1 MTDRTDRP
9 VLLILD
15 YPGRREEARIAELG
29 LAGRGFDARS
39 LLTAPFVR
47 ELTARE
53 YAARL
58 AGRVGPLNQPVTAVL
73 AYCMAAPIAQQ
84 LAASLS
90 AGREPVPMIL
100 FDGEPATPD
109 AVEEQYGT
117 TVKQFA
123 EQLGADAVPAIDPST
138 FTADLLSGDPAQCVE
153 RMRRSL
159 VQMGVS
165 ALSDGEEDAETAET
179 AEDMADFY
187 MDWLVHLVAAHNA
200 SWPAWDGDV
209 YHIMSRTH
217 GYTENWPGAR
227 SMKST
232 RVDSIRPELLRQ
244 PETGRLVESYVEQ
257 IVGRGG
263 P

>member
-1 MTDRTDRP
+1 MTDWTDRP

-15 YPGRREEARIAELG
+15 YPGRRKEARITELG
-29 LAGRGFDARS
+29 LAERGFDARS
-39 LLTAPFVR
+39 LLKAPFVR

-58 AGRVGPLNQPVTAVL
+58 AERVGPLDRPVTAVL
-73 AYCMAAPIAQQ
+73 AYCMAAPIAQE

-90 AGREPVPMIL
+90 AGGEPVPMIL

-109 AVEEQYGT
+109 AVEEQYAT

-123 EQLGADAVPAIDPST
+123 EQLGASAVPAIDPST
-138 FTADLLSGDPAQCVE
+138 FIAEMLSGDPAECVE

-165 ALSDGEEDAETAET
+165 ALSDGEDDGEDDDGAET

-187 MDWLVHLVAAHNA
+187 LDWLVHLVAAHNA
-200 SWPAWDGDV
+200 SWPAWGGDV
-209 YHIMSRTH
+209 YHVMSRTH
-217 GYTENWPGAR
+217 GYAEQWPGAR
-227 SMKST
+227 SMTST
-232 RVDSIRPELLRQ
+232 RLESIRPELLRQ
-244 PETGRLVESYVEQ
+244 PEIGRLVESYVEQ
-257 IVGRGG
+257 IVG
-263 P
+263 

>member
-1 MTDRTDRP
+1 MTDRTARP

-29 LAGRGFDARS
+29 LAERGFDARG
-39 LLTAPFVR
+39 LLKAPFVR

-58 AGRVGPLNQPVTAVL
+58 AERVGPLDQPVTAML
-73 AYCMAAPIAQQ
+73 AYCMAAPIAQE

-90 AGREPVPMIL
+90 AGREPVSMIL

-123 EQLGADAVPAIDPST
+123 EQLGASAVPAVDPST
-138 FTADLLSGDPAQCVE
+138 FTAELLSGDPAECVE

-159 VQMGVS
+159 VRMGVS
-165 ALSDGEEDAETAET
+165 ALSDGDDDDAAET

-187 MDWLVHLVAAHNA
+187 LDWLVHLVAAHNV
-200 SWPAWDGDV
+200 SWPAWGGDV
-209 YHIMSRTH
+209 YHIMSRSH
-217 GYTENWPGAR
+217 GYTADWPGAR
-227 SMKST
+227 SMRST
-232 RVDSIRPELLRQ
+232 RLDSIRPELLRQ
-244 PETGRLVESYVEQ
+244 PEAGRLVVSYVEQ
-257 IVGRGG
+257 IVGCGG